1 MIYLHYNERIYA
13 GKRLEYGD
21 PMFVA
26 LVKDLNKTIQ
36 VGSSFGPLA
45 FMPWIAKVLPSRILG
60 LDTITDTIGSL
71 CNYAK
76 VQECIKC

>member
-1 MIYLHYNERIYA
+1 M
-13 GKRLEYGD
+13 EYDD

-45 FMPWIAKVLPSRILG
+45 FMPWLAKVLPGWILD
-60 LDTITDTIGSL
+60 LNTVTDTIGSL

-76 VQECIKC
+76 VKECIK